1 MKVLIVAKT
10 RQGSGACIGGI
21 TFDGRSVRLIPLV
34 GDVHDGANLE
44 YSVGDVW
51 EVDAMPAVDVTPPHV
66 ENVIVRSKRRMGP
79 MTDLP
84 AFVERHMP
92 PKAGGPELLYE
103 GLVQA
108 SPAARCTSPSGPE
121 CRLTVPCSGG
131 RTSRWNGSTPARTCA
146 IAIPLL
152 MADARS
158 CSSVCTSRPTSSRP
172 ARWCASPLPIG
183 GGARSILTK
192 SFAVSSSYRATS
204 YPPKPAPPCAA
215 TTPNHRLPSSP
226 SSRLPPPLSA
236 LRSTPDPS
244 SPVLK
249 IGEGE
254 ARSEPHSPLPA
265 PRSPLPHPPR
275 PPPPSSSPFSATT
288 PSGRCR
294 PRSSTTC

>member
-1 MKVLIVAKT
+1 MRESVARARSLTASPPLTRNPTNGRRKRMKVLIVAKT

-51 EVDAMPAVDVTPPHV
+51 EVDATTAVEVTPPHV

-108 SPAARCTSPSGPE
+108 SPGGALYIAERTGVPPYSTLFWRC
-121 CRLTVPCSGG
+121 

-158 CSSVCTSRPTSSRP
+158 YSSASTNRPTSSRP
-172 ARWCASPLPIG
+172 AALVRVSLAHWWRREYPDEELRCFVQLSGYFLPAQTRTAVRSDAS
-183 GGARSILTK
+183 K
-192 SFAVSSSYRATS
+192 SS
-204 YPPKPAPPCAA
+204 AA
-215 TTPNHRLPSSP
+215 ELP
-226 SSRLPPPLSA
+226 SSRLPPP
-236 LRSTPDPS
+236 RC
-244 SPVLK
+244 
-249 IGEGE
+249 
-254 ARSEPHSPLPA
+254 PLCAA
-265 PRSPLPHPPR
+265 PRTLAR
-275 PPPPSSSPFSATT
+275 QL
-288 PSGRCR
+288 
-294 PRSSTTC
+294 

>member
-44 YSVGDVW
+44 YAVGDVW
-51 EVDAMPAVDVTPPHV
+51 EVDAIPAAVLTPPHV

-84 AFVERHMP
+84 AFVDRHMP

-108 SPAARCTSPSGPE
+108 SPGGALYIAERTG
-121 CRLTVPCSGG
+121 VPPYSTLFWRPDQPLERIDTGKNLRYRYPTADGG
-131 RTSRWNGSTPARTCA
+131 RTLVFVGLHEPPDLIPAGALVRVSLAHWWRREEYPDEELRCFVQLSGYFLPAQTRTA
-146 IAIPLL
+146 V
-152 MADARS
+152 RS
-158 CSSVCTSRPTSSRP
+158 DNSKPS
-172 ARWCASPLPIG
+172 AAELPQF
-183 GGARSILTK
+183 S
-192 SFAVSSSYRATS
+192 
-204 YPPKPAPPCAA
+204 AP
-215 TTPNHRLPSSP
+215 S
-226 SSRLPPPLSA
+226 PPLSA

-244 SPVLK
+244 LPVLN

-254 ARSEPHSPLPA
+254 ARSEPISPLLAPSSLA
-265 PRSPLPHPPR
+265 PRS
-275 PPPPSSSPFSATT
+275 
-288 PSGRCR
+288 
-294 PRSSTTC
+294 